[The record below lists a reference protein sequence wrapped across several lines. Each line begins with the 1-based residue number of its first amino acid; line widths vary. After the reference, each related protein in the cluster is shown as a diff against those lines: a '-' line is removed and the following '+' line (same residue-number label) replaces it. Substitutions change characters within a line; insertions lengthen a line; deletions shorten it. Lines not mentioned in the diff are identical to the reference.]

1 VSSLPT
7 PDPAARPRLLALLP
21 FIRPQL
27 RTLGVALLCTI
38 GFVST
43 MPVLAYFAERIAE
56 VMGAGDLHGMGILV
70 AAGLVLFV
78 VRGIFQYGQDAL
90 MAKATLRIVFE
101 LRQAL
106 YQHLQHLDLGYFL
119 RQRTGDLTYRLV
131 GDLDKLGDAIQKFFN
146 QFIPSVAVVIVIIIY
161 LFYLNA
167 ILTLTTLIVAPL
179 MGLLFSWFGEKMLS
193 RSRISQDQIS
203 QLSSLLTE
211 VLGGMILIK
220 AFAAEDY
227 EVRRFR
233 QIADQNRLA
242 RYRTEHVKAVQY
254 PVVGLLY
261 ALSVLAVFW
270 VGTYQIAQQHLTSAQ
285 FVGFFAGIALLIDP
299 IVLITGNYSEL
310 RQAQASLDR
319 ILSLFAIQPQVKEHP
334 YAQILPPI
342 TGRIT
347 FEHVFFGYQPEQ
359 LVLHDINLDIGPG
372 EVVALVGSSGA
383 GKSTLVSLIPRFYD
397 PVAGR
402 ICLDGHDI
410 RQVTIRSL
418 RRHIG
423 IVLQETILFSGTI
436 AENIAYGQATC
447 DLAAIEK
454 AAIVANA
461 HEFITRFPDG
471 YHTRLGERGVNLSG
485 GQKQRL
491 AIARAVLLNPRIL
504 ILDEATS
511 ALDSESEALVQEAL
525 QRLIQQCTVL
535 VIAHRLS
542 TVENAHRIVV
552 LEKGRIIEVGSHTQL
567 LAQGGRYAQFHA
579 RQFSDPP

>member
-1 VSSLPT
+1 MSRSWPV
-7 PDPAARPRLLALLP
+7 LALLP

-27 RTLGVALLCTI
+27 STLGVALLCTV

-56 VMGAGDLHGMGILV
+56 VMGAGDWRGMGLLV
-70 AAGLVLFV
+70 GAGLILFV
-78 VRGIFQYGQDAL
+78 VRGVFQYGQDAL
-90 MAKATLRIVFE
+90 MARATLRIVFE

-106 YQHLQHLDLGYFL
+106 YQHLQRLDLGYFL
-119 RQRTGDLTYRLV
+119 SQRTGDLTYRLV
-131 GDLDKLGDAIQKFFN
+131 GDLDKLGEAIQKFFN
-146 QFIPSVAVVIVIIIY
+146 QFIPSVAVVVVIIIY
-161 LFYLNA
+161 LFYLN
-167 ILTLTTLIVAPL
+167 IVLTLTTLIVAPL

-193 RSRISQDQIS
+193 RARISQEQIS
-203 QLSSLLTE
+203 QLSALLTE

-227 EVRRFR
+227 EVGRFR
-233 QIADQNRLA
+233 RIADQNRLA

-270 VGTYQIAQQHLTSAQ
+270 VGTYQIAQGHLTGAQ
-285 FVGFFAGIALLIDP
+285 FVGFFAGVALLIDP
-299 IVLITGNYSEL
+299 IVLITNNYSEL
-310 RQAQASLDR
+310 KQAQASLDR
-319 ILSLFAIQPQVKEHP
+319 ILGLFAIQPQVTEHP
-334 YAQILPPI
+334 YAQILPPVQ
-342 TGRIT
+342 GKIT
-347 FEHVFFGYQPEQ
+347 FEQVYFAYQPGQ
-359 LVLHDINLDIGPG
+359 PVLKGIDLTISPG
-372 EVVALVGSSGA
+372 EIVALVGSSGA

-397 PVAGR
+397 PSQGR
-402 ICLDGHDI
+402 ILIDGYDI

-418 RRHIG
+418 RRQIG

-436 AENIAYGQATC
+436 AENIAYGQEGF
-447 DLAAIEK
+447 DLAAVEQ
-454 AAIVANA
+454 AAKVANA
-461 HEFITRFPDG
+461 HDFICRFPDG
-471 YHTRLGERGVNLSG
+471 YQTRLGERGVNLSG

-525 QRLIQQCTVL
+525 QRLMQQCTVL

-552 LEKGRIIEVGSHTQL
+552 LEKGEIIEIGSHSQL

-579 RQFSDPP
+579 RQFSDIS